1 MDKAK
6 LVWNV
11 FRENINSRQIE
22 IHNVFDHYS
31 FRESL
36 KKLFKAKLTKEEFAE
51 QLRREISYYY
61 WTKVEWEITI
71 ASYPTYIDRAE
82 FERLIEEGL
91 NKINIGPGGLT
102 GVKSVMGVNVEQAA
116 RHPSCLAVGVSVGC
130 WAHRRACIKVNADLT
145 YEMISHKGVEL

>member
-82 FERLIEEGL
+82 FERLMDEREKHYSETGKYPYSNYVNYAGAKRVDVYDQIML
-91 NKINIGPGGLT
+91 NWDAF
-102 GVKSVMGVNVEQAA
+102 VNYVWE
-116 RHPSCLAVGVSVGC
+116 
-130 WAHRRACIKVNADLT
+130 
-145 YEMISHKGVEL
+145 HKGEKL